1 MHVTRLR
8 ALLLGASIFI
18 PLLIP
23 LGAGAVGTGAPLSL
37 HDLVEQAWQRSSHG
51 RSQTSRTAEAEATR
65 ALSSSWIAGQPVLGL
80 SQRSDRLGSDRG
92 LSESE
97 VSVAASLWTPSQ
109 RAARRTFAEQA
120 SREVQAQA
128 RKSRLDIAGQ
138 VRARLWDAAAAQA
151 LLEEK
156 QGHLDHTSQLA
167 DEVKRRVAAGDLA
180 RVDGLLAEQEVLA
193 GKVAVEQAK
202 AEVRHSASRLTILTG
217 YSGPLPLVP
226 ESLPGAQALANPL
239 LLAARAAE
247 HRARAALQLAQAS
260 RRAPPTVTLSMRRER
275 TFATAE
281 PDRSLGVALQF
292 PLGGA
297 ARNRPAEAQAQTQV
311 AIANAEAEQAES
323 AAQAELD
330 VARTTLENARTAL
343 DAARARVAA
352 MTEHHRLTERA
363 FKLGERGLSDLL
375 RSTALAHE
383 AEVAERQQEIA
394 LARAHAQLNQA
405 SGVLP

>member
-1 MHVTRLR
+1 MHVIRLR

-23 LGAGAVGTGAPLSL
+23 LGAGAVGTGGPLTL
-37 HDLVEQAWQRSSHG
+37 HELVEQAWQRSSAG
-51 RSQTSRTAEAEATR
+51 RSQAARTAEAEATKT
-65 ALSSSWIAGQPVLGL
+65 LSSSWIAGQPVLGL
-80 SQRSDRLGSDRG
+80 SQRNDRLASDRG

-97 VSVAASLWTPSQ
+97 VSIATSLWTPSQ
-109 RAARRTFAEQA
+109 RAARRGFAEQA

-128 RKSRLDIAGQ
+128 RRSRLDVAGQ
-138 VRARLWDAAAAQA
+138 VRSRLWDAAAAQA

-156 QGHLDHTSQLA
+156 QGHLDHTTQLA

-180 RVDGLLAEQEVLA
+180 RVDALLADQEVLA
-193 GKVAVEQAK
+193 GRVAVEQAK
-202 AEVRHSASRLTILTG
+202 AEVQQSASRLTILTG
-217 YSGPLPLVP
+217 YAGPLPVAP
-226 ESLPGAQALANPL
+226 EPLPEADALANPL
-239 LLAARAAE
+239 LLAARAVE
-247 HRARAALQLAQAS
+247 QRARAGLELAQAS
-260 RRAPPTVTLSMRRER
+260 RRAPPTVTLSMRLER
-275 TFATAE
+275 AFATAE

-297 ARNRPAEAQAQTQV
+297 TRNRPAEAQAQTEV
-311 AIANAEAEQAES
+311 AIANAEADQIEA
-323 AAQAELD
+323 AAQAELEL
-330 VARTTLENARTAL
+330 ARTALENARSAL

-352 MTEHHRLTERA
+352 ITEHHRLTERA
-363 FKLGERGLSDLL
+363 FKLGERGLADLL